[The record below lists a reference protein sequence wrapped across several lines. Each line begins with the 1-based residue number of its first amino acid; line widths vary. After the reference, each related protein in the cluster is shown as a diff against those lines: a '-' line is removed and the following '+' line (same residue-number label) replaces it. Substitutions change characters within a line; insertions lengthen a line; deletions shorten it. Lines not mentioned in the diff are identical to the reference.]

1 MSGRSVLVRHAPAP
15 KVAGDPLAVVVL
27 AGEVG
32 EVVDLV
38 VEEADGADTKLQ
50 VPCKLRPS

>member
-1 MSGRSVLVRHAPAP
+1 MAVVVLAEEVE
-15 KVAGDPLAVVVL
+15 AVVVL
-27 AGEVG
+27 AGEVE

-38 VEEADGADTKLQ
+38 VEEVEEVDGADTKLQ